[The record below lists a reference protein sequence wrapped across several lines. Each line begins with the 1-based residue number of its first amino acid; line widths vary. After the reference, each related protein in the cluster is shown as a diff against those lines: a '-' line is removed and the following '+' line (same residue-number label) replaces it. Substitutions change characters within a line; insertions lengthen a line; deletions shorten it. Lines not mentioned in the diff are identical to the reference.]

1 MLRGCDVMNE
11 PLAISLRPSKLD
23 DVIGQSH
30 LIGKDKIL
38 RNLVDNKKIFSMF
51 LYGKPGIGKTTIA
64 MAIVQEL
71 NLKHRFLN
79 AVINNKKDFDVV
91 VEEAKMFGG
100 LVVIMDEIHRLN
112 KDKQDLLLPYLES
125 GLITLIGMTTSNP
138 YHKINPAIRS
148 RCQIFELK
156 ELTSDDVV
164 YAINKINKEKLF
176 EEILKL
182 KDLYDFLEIVPISG
196 LKGNNTDE
204 LVKSIKKHLPDD
216 IKYFEDDTITNT
228 DETFMIGEIIREKV
242 LNLTKEEVP
251 HSVTCL
257 VENIEFKKGV
267 ANINALIIVDR
278 KNLKKIIIGKNGSML
293 KKIGTLARKDIESY
307 LNMKVYLELY
317 VKTIENWKNKEEIF
331 DFLKI
336 TEKDL

>member
-1 MLRGCDVMNE
+1 MKSGFVSIVGRPNVGKSTLLNKLINKK
-11 PLAISLRPSKLD
+11 LAITS
-23 DVIGQSH
+23 
-30 LIGKDKIL
+30 DKVGTT
-38 RNLVDNKKIFSMF
+38 RNNIYGIYNEEDTQIIFIDT
-51 LYGKPGIGKTTIA
+51 PGIGK
-64 MAIVQEL
+64 
-71 NLKHRFLN
+71 
-79 AVINNKKDFDVV
+79 AVDKLGATLNKKAYSSFENDLVLFLVDI
-91 VEEAKMFGG
+91 ASGFGKNDEKILERLKQENKKVI
-100 LVVIMDEIHRLN
+100 LVLN
-112 KDKQDLLLPYLES
+112 KID
-125 GLITLIGMTTSNP
+125 
-138 YHKINPAIRS
+138 
-148 RCQIFELK
+148 
-156 ELTSDDVV
+156 
-164 YAINKINKEKLF
+164 KINKEKLF

-204 LVKSIKKHLPDD
+204 LVKAIKKHLPDD
-216 IKYFEDDTITNT
+216 IKYFDNDIITNT
-228 DETFMIGEIIREKV
+228 DESFMIGEIIREKV

-257 VENIEFKKGV
+257 VENIEFKKGI
-267 ANINALIIVDR
+267 ANINGLIIVDR

-293 KKIGTLARKDIESY
+293 KRIGTLARKDIESY

>member
-1 MLRGCDVMNE
+1 MKSGFVSIVGRPNVGKSTLLNKLINKK
-11 PLAISLRPSKLD
+11 LAITS
-23 DVIGQSH
+23 
-30 LIGKDKIL
+30 DKVGTT
-38 RNLVDNKKIFSMF
+38 RNNIYGIYNEEDTQIIFIDT
-51 LYGKPGIGKTTIA
+51 PGIGK
-64 MAIVQEL
+64 
-71 NLKHRFLN
+71 
-79 AVINNKKDFDVV
+79 AVDKLGATLNKKAYSSFENDLVLFLVDI
-91 VEEAKMFGG
+91 ASGFGKNDEKILERLKQENKKVI
-100 LVVIMDEIHRLN
+100 LVLN
-112 KDKQDLLLPYLES
+112 KID
-125 GLITLIGMTTSNP
+125 
-138 YHKINPAIRS
+138 
-148 RCQIFELK
+148 
-156 ELTSDDVV
+156 
-164 YAINKINKEKLF
+164 KINKEKLF

-204 LVKSIKKHLPDD
+204 LVKAIKKHLPDD
-216 IKYFEDDTITNT
+216 IKYFDNDIITNT

-257 VENIEFKKGV
+257 VENIEFKKGS
-267 ANINALIIVDR
+267 ANINGLIIVDR

-293 KKIGTLARKDIESY
+293 KRIGTLARKDIESY

>member
-1 MLRGCDVMNE
+1 MKSGFVSIVGRPNVGKSTLLNKLINKK
-11 PLAISLRPSKLD
+11 LAITS
-23 DVIGQSH
+23 
-30 LIGKDKIL
+30 DKVGTT
-38 RNLVDNKKIFSMF
+38 RNNIYGIYNEEDTQIIFIDT
-51 LYGKPGIGKTTIA
+51 PGIGKTVDKLGAT
-64 MAIVQEL
+64 L
-71 NLKHRFLN
+71 
-79 AVINNKKDFDVV
+79 NKKAYSSLENDLVLFLVDI
-91 VEEAKMFGG
+91 ASGFGKNDEKILERLKQENKKVI
-100 LVVIMDEIHRLN
+100 LVLN
-112 KDKQDLLLPYLES
+112 KID
-125 GLITLIGMTTSNP
+125 
-138 YHKINPAIRS
+138 
-148 RCQIFELK
+148 
-156 ELTSDDVV
+156 
-164 YAINKINKEKLF
+164 KINKEKLF

-204 LVKSIKKHLPDD
+204 LVKAIKKHLPED
-216 IKYFEDDTITNT
+216 IKYFDNDIITNT
-228 DETFMIGEIIREKV
+228 DESFMIGEIIREKV

-257 VENIEFKKGV
+257 VENIEFKKGI
-267 ANINALIIVDR
+267 ANINGLIIVDR

-293 KKIGTLARKDIESY
+293 KRIGTLARKDIESY

>member
-1 MLRGCDVMNE
+1 MKSGFVSIVGRPNVGKSTLLNKLINKKLAITSDKVGTTRNNIYGIYNE
-11 PLAISLRPSKLD
+11 PDTQI
-23 DVIGQSH
+23 
-30 LIGKDKIL
+30 
-38 RNLVDNKKIFSMF
+38 IFIDT
-51 LYGKPGIGKTTIA
+51 PGIGK
-64 MAIVQEL
+64 
-71 NLKHRFLN
+71 
-79 AVINNKKDFDVV
+79 AVDKLGATLNKKAYSSFENDLVLFLVDI
-91 VEEAKMFGG
+91 ASGFGKNDEKILERLKQENKKVI
-100 LVVIMDEIHRLN
+100 LVLN
-112 KDKQDLLLPYLES
+112 KID
-125 GLITLIGMTTSNP
+125 
-138 YHKINPAIRS
+138 
-148 RCQIFELK
+148 
-156 ELTSDDVV
+156 
-164 YAINKINKEKLF
+164 KINKEKLF

-204 LVKSIKKHLPDD
+204 LVKAIKKHLPDD

-257 VENIEFKKGV
+257 VENIEFKKGI

>member
-1 MLRGCDVMNE
+1 MKSGFVSIVGRPNVGKSTLLNKLINKK
-11 PLAISLRPSKLD
+11 LAITS
-23 DVIGQSH
+23 
-30 LIGKDKIL
+30 DKVGTT
-38 RNLVDNKKIFSMF
+38 RNNIYGIYNEENTQIIFIDT
-51 LYGKPGIGKTTIA
+51 PGIGK
-64 MAIVQEL
+64 
-71 NLKHRFLN
+71 
-79 AVINNKKDFDVV
+79 AVDKLGATLNKKAYSSFENDLVLFLVDI
-91 VEEAKMFGG
+91 ASGFGKNDEKILERLKQENKKVI
-100 LVVIMDEIHRLN
+100 LVLN
-112 KDKQDLLLPYLES
+112 KID
-125 GLITLIGMTTSNP
+125 
-138 YHKINPAIRS
+138 
-148 RCQIFELK
+148 
-156 ELTSDDVV
+156 
-164 YAINKINKEKLF
+164 KINKEKLF

-204 LVKSIKKHLPDD
+204 LVKAIKKHLPED
-216 IKYFEDDTITNT
+216 IKYFDNDIITNT
-228 DETFMIGEIIREKV
+228 DESFMIGEIIREKV

-257 VENIEFKKGV
+257 VENIEFKKGI
-267 ANINALIIVDR
+267 ANINGLIIVDR

-293 KKIGTLARKDIESY
+293 KRIGTLARKDIESY